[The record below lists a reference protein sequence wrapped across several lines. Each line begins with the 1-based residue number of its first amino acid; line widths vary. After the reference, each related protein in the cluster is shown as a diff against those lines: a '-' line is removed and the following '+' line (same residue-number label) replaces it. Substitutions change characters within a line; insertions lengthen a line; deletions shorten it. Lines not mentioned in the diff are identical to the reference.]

1 MECWVAVCSYQARR
15 PDELSVT
22 AGERFRVW
30 PQQQV
35 QPGWLLGCSLRTGAQ
50 GYLPAAYARP
60 TGALDDSGYS
70 EQAFEVAVVASWTG
84 GVAAVAQG
92 GKRVAIPPERGQP
105 CWLAWA
111 RFHLWW
117 QMMWRPLSASCQSP
131 LGCTVAVSLHDDVA
145 RHPAWT
151 VAI

>member
-1 MECWVAVCSYQARR
+1 MSCRGYPETVMECWVAVRSYQARR

-30 PQQQV
+30 PQHQV

-70 EQAFEVAVVASWTG
+70 EQVSCSPPPTG
-84 GVAAVAQG
+84 EALTHSLQDLFLVTPVMCTHCDDYIWGLGCQ
-92 GKRVAIPPERGQP
+92 GKR
-105 CWLAWA
+105 
-111 RFHLWW
+111 
-117 QMMWRPLSASCQSP
+117 CQ
-131 LGCTVAVSLHDDVA
+131 GE
-145 RHPAWT
+145 
-151 VAI
+151 

>member
-1 MECWVAVCSYQARR
+1 MECWVAVRSYQARR

-30 PQQQV
+30 PQHQV

-70 EQAFEVAVVASWTG
+70 EQVSCSPPPAGEALAHSLQDLFLVTPVMCTHCDDYIWG
-84 GVAAVAQG
+84 LGCQ
-92 GKRVAIPPERGQP
+92 GKR
-105 CWLAWA
+105 
-111 RFHLWW
+111 
-117 QMMWRPLSASCQSP
+117 CQ
-131 LGCTVAVSLHDDVA
+131 GE
-145 RHPAWT
+145 
-151 VAI
+151 